1 MPTESGEPQA
11 VDTAHAQEPS
21 PESLREVA
29 ILHVSD
35 LQFGA
40 HHRFGKDDEPLAS
53 RLVQDLAAID
63 AQIPKIDLFVVSG
76 DLAETGM
83 QSEFRQARAFID
95 ELCAHLGLA
104 HERVI
109 VVPGNH
115 DINRLLCEGYFA
127 TCKGNGEDPEFPY
140 DPKWNPYIEFV
151 TDLHGPE
158 AFTPERPYDL
168 HVFEHLK
175 VVVAALNSTMRESHL
190 PADHYGLCG
199 DPQLQWFSTQLAT
212 YAGWTRIGVLHH
224 NLRESGDTV
233 EDERLRDAGDFTRIL
248 DGHLDVVLHGHT
260 HDGKADRLANGTLVL
275 GAGSAGLEQEYRPEE
290 VGAQYQIL
298 SLGAGALTRWA
309 RRYEPRQH
317 RWIADPSLSADG
329 NSWCERIEV
338 PSLSRPTDPARGD
351 RRPEARSSA
360 TAELDD
366 FLSEVAQVT
375 RAKYGADCH
384 ITRRESPVESGYE
397 YLLVASPGLQPIGAL
412 DAEIDQDALE
422 TFDRAVNRAFQQRTP
437 HLPSYFVYA
446 GVPRPELVS
455 WASERGILLQTWAEY
470 QDLLDLRPYTNE
482 LRAALASDRQYP
494 QSLYLEQRYQQVDR
508 SGRASEEIHNGLADT
523 ILEWLQA
530 DEQRFGLVF
539 GEAGFG
545 KSFLVRRL
553 AYLLLE
559 GRTRLTPVVVTLR
572 DLEKHHS
579 VVEMVSQ
586 TVTPSGVA
594 FQLERFRQMFAMG
607 RIVLLVDGYDEL
619 AVRVGYDRAADQ
631 LTTFTQA
638 IEGRAKILLTTR
650 SSHFRARDQA
660 TVVAFQEAL
669 SSTRHRI
676 YELQPFDE
684 DDRQEFLERC
694 FRAAGVADPSAETV
708 RWSASLSAVK
718 NLPELARTPRMLSFM
733 VNDLAIDELE
743 AAARSP
749 EAITAA
755 ALYERLLDTWLTT
768 ESEKAGEGAS
778 PSTGRVSVADRWR
791 MAEELAFTLWRDQTF
806 QIGQTLLSEVA
817 ARTLDLPKLGL
828 SVSQAAQEIGSRT
841 LLVGYGD
848 RQRFAHQSVY
858 EYLLARHL
866 ARALRDPLRWEQ
878 LGFAELSELS
888 ASFLSELA
896 VEDAARWIAARDDT
910 DPAGDWSTRN
920 ARTLLG
926 VLQARGHARDL
937 RVVSLAGKSLRGE
950 VFSRGE
956 DLTRA
961 DLRQTD
967 LRGAQLTGTRLAD
980 AMLAGARL
988 ESARLDDADL
998 ERADLSGAVLD
1009 RASLIGANL
1018 TDCQL
1023 TDTSWERA
1031 RLLGATIDLAD
1042 IPASRLR
1049 GAALPSMTPR
1059 LCLPVPFGYGVLAMA
1074 RKLGI
1079 IAIADEYVVALWDLE
1094 TKRCL
1099 MTMDV
1104 EAVKCGTVALAF
1116 GELPDGSTILAT
1128 GAEDGMVR
1136 LWDLRTRERIAS
1148 LGGHNNEIHTL
1159 AFAEPTSD
1167 GTLLASGSDDG
1178 IVRTWNAQGGR
1189 QLATVTGTG
1198 DTRLQALALGTLAD
1212 GGHALATGDE
1222 AGVVSLWDPTSGEFL
1237 ATLPEQH
1244 KGPVSALAFGRLANH
1259 PDVLATGG
1267 DDHTIRMWNPLT
1279 HKLLGKPVQ
1288 HEDKIRVL
1296 AFGRLPN
1303 GTDVLASASDR
1314 ALCLWDSAT
1323 KNAPTVIPTSGDILR
1338 SLAFG
1343 TLPDGEPVIVTG
1355 IDATRSMLSSGGV
1368 ELWSTTS
1375 HKRIASLTTYRD
1387 RAETAVFSEEPGQAT
1402 LLATSLNDGT
1412 VHLWHPEAH
1421 EHTTFTEAQKPIRC
1435 LALGRLPSGKTIL
1448 AGAAGQTIHLWNT
1461 MTGAHTPLIA
1471 HVEEIRSLALGRLSS
1486 GKTILASGDHS
1497 GTIELWNPDNGEHI
1511 GPFVLNKRKS
1521 RGNALRMLAER
1532 EQTPEIAALAI
1543 ARLPNG
1549 ILALAASMDAGA
1561 VALWNLETRAH
1572 LALLTGHKMGVMAL
1586 AFGALASGAA
1596 LLATGSTDETICL
1609 WDPIAYEKLA
1619 ILPGHHESVTSL
1631 AFGALPDGSTVLL
1644 SGSVDGTINCW
1655 LLDESIKERVDGE
1668 PVELRPTATV
1678 VMAASV
1684 RALTWSPQTATLA
1697 AALSNG
1703 AVELMRF
1710 DGPFLR
1716 TETTLLGTRE
1726 GNAILHADG
1735 RYRMEGDVQGR
1746 FWWSAGLCRFEPGE
1760 LDGYAGISE
1769 VP

>member
-1 MPTESGEPQA
+1 MPTESVEPPV

-21 PESLREVA
+21 PESLREVTV
-29 ILHVSD
+29 LHVSD
-35 LQFGA
+35 LQFGV
-40 HHRFGKDDEPLAS
+40 HHRFGKDDESLAS

-63 AQIPKIDLFVVSG
+63 AQTPKIDLFVISG

-83 QSEFRQARAFID
+83 RSEFRQARTFID
-95 ELCAHLGLA
+95 EICAHVGLSR
-104 HERVI
+104 ERVI

-127 TCKGNGEDPEFPY
+127 TCNGNGEDPDPPY
-140 DPKWNPYIEFV
+140 DPKWNPYIEFI
-151 TDLHGPE
+151 TDLHGPD

-168 HVFEHLK
+168 HVFKPLK
-175 VVVAALNSTMRESHL
+175 VVVAALNSTMQESHL
-190 PADHYGLCG
+190 SGDHYGLCG
-199 DPQLQWFSTQLAT
+199 DPQLQWFSTQLET
-212 YAGWTRIGVLHH
+212 YAGWMRIGVLHH
-224 NLRESGDTV
+224 NLRESGDAI
-233 EDERLRDAGDFTRIL
+233 DNERLRDAGDFTRTL
-248 DGHLDVVLHGHT
+248 DSRLDVVLHGHT

-275 GAGSAGLEQEYRPEE
+275 AAGSAGLEQEYRPEE

-338 PSLSRPTDPARGD
+338 PSLSRPIDSTRAN

-366 FLSEVAQVT
+366 FLSEVEQVT

-384 ITRRESPVESGYE
+384 IKRRQSPVESGYE
-397 YLLVASPGLQPIGAL
+397 YLLVAAPGLHPVGAL
-412 DAEIDQDALE
+412 DAEIDRDALE
-422 TFDRAVNRAFQQRTP
+422 IFDRAVNRAFQQRTP

-455 WASERGILLQTWAEY
+455 WANERGIILQTWAEY

-482 LRAALASDRQYP
+482 LRTALASDRQYP

-508 SGRASEEIHNGLADT
+508 NGRTSAEVRNGLADT
-523 ILEWLQA
+523 ILEWLQV

-553 AYLLLE
+553 AHLLLE
-559 GRTRLTPVVVTLR
+559 GRTGLTPVVVTLR

-586 TVTPSGVA
+586 TVTPSGVS

-676 YELQPFDE
+676 YELQPFD
-684 DDRQEFLERC
+684 DSDRQEFLERW
-694 FRAAGVADPSAETV
+694 FRAAGVADPPTETA

-733 VNDLAIDELE
+733 VSDLKIDELE
-743 AAARSP
+743 TAAGSQ

-755 ALYERLLDTWLTT
+755 ALYERLLGTWLTT
-768 ESEKAGEGAS
+768 ESEKAGEGATS
-778 PSTGRVSVADRWR
+778 SAGRVSVADRWR

-806 QIGQTLLSEVA
+806 QIGQTLLTEVA

-858 EYLLARHL
+858 EYLLARRL
-866 ARALRDPLRWEQ
+866 AHALRDRLRWEQ

-888 ASFLSELA
+888 AYFLGELS
-896 VEDAARWIAARDDT
+896 VEDATRWIAAQDDA

-926 VLQARGHARDL
+926 VLQARGHARDI
-937 RVVSLAGKSLRGE
+937 RVISLAGKSLRGE
-950 VFSRGE
+950 VFNRGE

-967 LRGAQLTGTRLAD
+967 LGGAQLAGVRLAD
-980 AMLAGARL
+980 ATLAGAHL
-988 ESARLDDADL
+988 ESARLDGADL
-998 ERADLSGAVLD
+998 KRADLSGAVLD
-1009 RASLIGANL
+1009 RASLIGADL

-1031 RLLGATIDLAD
+1031 RLLGAAVDLAD

-1049 GAALPSMTPR
+1049 GAALPSMEPK
-1059 LCLPVPFGYGVLAMA
+1059 LCLPVPFGHGILAA
-1074 RKLGI
+1074 AQKLGV
-1079 IAIADEYVVALWDLE
+1079 IAVADEYVVALWDLE

-1099 MTMDV
+1099 TTLDV
-1104 EAVKCGTVALAF
+1104 EAIKCGTEALAF

-1136 LWDLRTRERIAS
+1136 LWDLRTHERIRA
-1148 LGGHNNEIHTL
+1148 LGGHNDAVHTL
-1159 AFAEPTSD
+1159 TFAEPVGDT
-1167 GTLLASGSDDG
+1167 TLLASASNDG
-1178 IVRTWNAQGGR
+1178 IVRTWNAHGGR

-1198 DTRLQALALGTLAD
+1198 DARVRALAVGRLSD
-1212 GGHALATGDE
+1212 GSHVLATGD
-1222 AGVVSLWDPTSGEFL
+1222 ADGAISLWEPTNGELL
-1237 ATLPEQH
+1237 ATLPQQH
-1244 KGPVSALAFGRLANH
+1244 RDTV
-1259 PDVLATGG
+1259 
-1267 DDHTIRMWNPLT
+1267 
-1279 HKLLGKPVQ
+1279 
-1288 HEDKIRVL
+1288 
-1296 AFGRLPN
+1296 
-1303 GTDVLASASDR
+1303 R
-1314 ALCLWDSAT
+1314 A
-1323 KNAPTVIPTSGDILR
+1323 
-1338 SLAFG
+1338 LAFG
-1343 TLPDGEPVIVTG
+1343 TLPDGASILASAGEDHTVCMWNPVTLELIREPVHHEQIRALAFGRLPDGTDVLASAGGRTLCLWSSATGKALAVIPTGRENLRNLAFGSLPEGEPVIVTG
-1355 IDATRSMLSSGGV
+1355 GNVRQGLAPGGV
-1368 ELWSTTS
+1368 DLWSTTS
-1375 HKRIASLTTYRD
+1375 HKRIASLATYHD
-1387 RAETAVFSEEPGQAT
+1387 RADAAVFWEEPGKKT
-1402 LLATSLNDGT
+1402 MLATGLSDGT
-1412 VHLWHPEAH
+1412 AHLWCPSIH
-1421 EHTTFTEAQKPIRC
+1421 EHTTFAAAAENNPIKC
-1435 LALGRLPSGKTIL
+1435 VTLGGLPTGETIL
-1448 AGAAGQTIHLWNT
+1448 AGAVNRTIHLWRAET
-1461 MTGAHTPLIA
+1461 REHTALTE
-1471 HVEEIRSLALGRLSS
+1471 HEEDIRSLALGQLPT
-1486 GKTILASGDHS
+1486 GEIILASGDES
-1497 GTIELWNPDNGEHI
+1497 GTIHLWNPDTRTHI
-1511 GPFVLNKRKS
+1511 APLVKHKRKQRS
-1521 RGNALRMLAER
+1521 LGLMALQEPRA
-1532 EQTPEIAALAI
+1532 TPDVQALAI
-1543 ARLPNG
+1543 ARLPSG
-1549 ILALAASMDAGA
+1549 VTMLAASADGSA
-1561 VALWNLETRAH
+1561 VALWNLETRTR
-1572 LALLTGHKMGVMAL
+1572 LALLTGHKGPVMGL
-1586 AFGALASGAA
+1586 AFGTLSGGAP
-1596 LLATGSTDETICL
+1596 LLATGSDDQTSCL
-1609 WDPIAYEKLA
+1609 WNPITYEKLA
-1619 ILPGHHESVTSL
+1619 ILTGHHESVSSL
-1631 AFGALPDGSTVLL
+1631 TFGELPDGGAVLL

-1655 LLDESIKERVDGE
+1655 ALDASMKEYCTGE
-1668 PVELRPTATV
+1668 PLELRPTATIP
-1678 VMAASV
+1678 MAASV
-1684 RALTWSPQTATLA
+1684 RALSWSSQTSTVA

-1710 DGPFLR
+1710 DGPSLH

-1726 GNAILHADG
+1726 GSAIVHADG
-1735 RYRMEGDVQGR
+1735 RYRVKGDVQGR

-1760 LDGYAGISE
+1760 LDGHAGIRE
-1769 VP
+1769 LP